1 MGFFFALFF
10 IWLPCAFYCSHVAA
24 DKGHGKTGLFTGWFW
39 GGLLFGPIALI
50 AAAGLGDQKLR
61 RYMRLTAESQGI
73 DVSEAKPAADVAQN
87 ILKGKR
93 GY

>member
-1 MGFFFALFF
+1 MFDLT
-10 IWLPCAFYCSHVAA
+10 AF
-24 DKGHGKTGLFTGWFW
+24 
-39 GGLLFGPIALI
+39 I

-61 RYMRLTAESQGI
+61 RYIRLTAENQGI
-73 DVSEAKPAADVAQN
+73 DVSEPKAAADVAQN